1 MSNELYNTKYGIYY
15 QHCGLDKLKFS
26 WGHDEYMYRMLVANN
41 ALIPDEGLAMIR
53 YHSAYSWHTYNAYEH
68 LCNEK
73 DAIMK
78 EWVKKFNVF
87 DLYTK
92 SSDNKIDVDK
102 VSLDIEIIKS
112 NHLAHI
118 ESDINSLNFKTDRIE
133 DKVDKTY
140 WILLTAAGAFIGI
153 LLVNLFKLID

>member
-1 MSNELYNTKYGIYY
+1 MDNNIETKLLNI
-15 QHCGLDKLKFS
+15 
-26 WGHDEYMYRMLVANN
+26 NN
-41 ALIPDEGLAMIR
+41 R
-53 YHSAYSWHTYNAYEH
+53 
-68 LCNEK
+68 
-73 DAIMK
+73 
-78 EWVKKFNVF
+78 
-87 DLYTK
+87 
-92 SSDNKIDVDK
+92 VDK